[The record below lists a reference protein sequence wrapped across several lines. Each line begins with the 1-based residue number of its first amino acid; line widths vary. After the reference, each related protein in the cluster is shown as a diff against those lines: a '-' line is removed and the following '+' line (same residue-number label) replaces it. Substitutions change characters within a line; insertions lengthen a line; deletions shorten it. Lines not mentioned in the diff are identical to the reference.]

1 MFCAGEAMEMHMKF
15 AVPGLM
21 ITAVLMT
28 SHALAQYESPSTTA
42 TPSAM
47 KNDSWSVKDRVKK
60 KLQAISKHMAS
71 HKPRHLQSVLW
82 RQCLFALRMSL
93 LTQSGHCTSAIA
105 FDVDRL
111 N

>member
-1 MFCAGEAMEMHMKF
+1 MHMKF

-60 KLQAISKHMAS
+60 NVASHKQKKHMAS